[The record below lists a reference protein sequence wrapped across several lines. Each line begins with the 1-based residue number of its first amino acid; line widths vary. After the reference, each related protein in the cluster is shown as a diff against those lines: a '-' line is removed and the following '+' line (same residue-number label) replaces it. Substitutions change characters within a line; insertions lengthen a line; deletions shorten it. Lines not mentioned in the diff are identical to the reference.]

1 MKEFVYRINQT
12 DQIYFVNDDW
22 LDFGKKN
29 GLAYSVEKVIGSSLW
44 RHISDMTTRQLY
56 FDIIGKIR
64 RSGRRA
70 KVPFRCDGPAVRR
83 FMELEI
89 SALTPSDVEFK
100 GVLIREEPR
109 EKVDLLDSSLARSA
123 EILLMCVW
131 CKKVK
136 ISEWVE
142 VESAAQ
148 ELRLFEK
155 SKLPLISHVTC
166 PGCHAMNLNTLIL

>member
-1 MKEFVYRINQT
+1 MKEFVYRINQA

-29 GLAYSVEKVIGSSLW
+29 GLVYSVEKVVGSSLW
-44 RHISDMTTRQLY
+44 LHISDMTTRQLY
-56 FDIIGKIR
+56 HDIIR
-64 RSGRRA
+64 NVRHSGRRVR
-70 KVPFRCDGPAVRR
+70 VPFRCDGPAVRR

-89 SALTPSDVEFK
+89 SPLAPSDVEFK

-109 EKVDLLDSSLARSA
+109 EHVDLLDSSLARSA

-142 VESAAQ
+142 VENAAQ
-148 ELRLFEK
+148 ELKLFEK
-155 SKLPLISHVTC
+155 NKLPFISHVTC
-166 PGCHAMNLNTLIL
+166 PSCQAMNLSVVF